1 MQISILCPLDR
12 SPQMPRGLLCRHY
25 GYVHVPKRK
34 TPHLLG
40 PGRVWR
46 KCYIVHPRTQALDPL
61 MKYQWLTHTAIVHGL
76 PERVTAPSLTD
87 NCNITQCVERARE
100 VLVCQLRDELTQA
113 ELSAGFLQSTL
124 AGMWMQ
130 ACGQQH
136 LINSSLTFEPH
147 VESYWRRG
155 GDNFLCI
162 SKPMYI
168 LHTYRPLDL
177 FCDPDLS
184 AEGIPPFQYK
194 PFHLDLFERSI
205 DQIRP
210 FGGCKRYS
218 PYSFTHTLFI
228 ADQKS
233 RTREQVLAHGLMQ
246 LFSQAT
252 AEVVQNGYS
261 VEQDLSYPLATQGV
275 ITDGRQFTFVCFQLN
290 TLNLCQEAG
299 GRINMFWVG
308 PTLGLYKKDC
318 FNEECVR
325 QILQL
330 LLQRPTRRCPSLSG
344 FTLPKPVR
352 RAVG

>member
-1 MQISILCPLDR
+1 VQIRILCPLDR

-61 MKYQWLTHTAIVHGL
+61 MKYQWLTHTAVVHGL
-76 PERVTAPSLTD
+76 PERVTVPSLTD

-177 FCDPDLS
+177 FCDPDLQT
-184 AEGIPPFQYK
+184 EGIPPFSISHSTWASLNVARSK
-194 PFHLDLFERSI
+194 LLTGNTGSDHRWEAVHL
-205 DQIRP
+205 
-210 FGGCKRYS
+210 C
-218 PYSFTHTLFI
+218 
-228 ADQKS
+228 
-233 RTREQVLAHGLMQ
+233 
-246 LFSQAT
+246 LFS
-252 AEVVQNGYS
+252 AEHTQSVSGGGY
-261 VEQDLSYPLATQGV
+261 VL
-275 ITDGRQFTFVCFQLN
+275 GRANSRL
-290 TLNLCQEAG
+290 
-299 GRINMFWVG
+299 I
-308 PTLGLYKKDC
+308 
-318 FNEECVR
+318 
-325 QILQL
+325 
-330 LLQRPTRRCPSLSG
+330 
-344 FTLPKPVR
+344 
-352 RAVG
+352 